1 MRVEHRLRWAAPV
14 LRTDEE
20 EGRERKASWLELFYD
35 LVFVAVVA
43 ELAHALSG
51 DLTWE
56 GAGIFVALF
65 IPVWWIWVG
74 GAFYN
79 DRFENDDISHRLAV
93 IVQMVPVAGMALFVA
108 HGLDDDFRGF
118 ALSYALAR
126 TTLNLLWTRAGRHN
140 PVTRELTN
148 RYAVGF
154 GAMAALLVVAAF
166 LPSPWRYVVWTLAVA
181 VDLLTPAATW
191 GIQARLPRLS
201 RSHLPERFGLF
212 TIIVLGEAVI
222 GAIAGIAEVESL
234 SLNEFVLGG
243 LMLLIAVSVWW
254 IYFDQIADR
263 PPHRTIYSTAAWGYL
278 HLPIAAGITAIGVGA
293 IHLIAEAD
301 HDLTSA
307 VSWTLALGLASALVA
322 IGVIELLQI
331 GEHQTIDRVFRFAGA
346 LVVLALGA
354 LGSTLGP
361 LLFALLL
368 AALTTAQVVQGLVA
382 PTPPAVPAGASD

>member
-1 MRVEHRLRWAAPV
+1 MEQRLLWSAPV

-20 EGRERKASWLELFYD
+20 EGRHRKASWLELFYD

-56 GAGIFVALF
+56 GAGKFVALF

-79 DRFENDDISHRLAV
+79 DRFEIDDISHRLAV
-93 IVQMVPVAGMALFVA
+93 FIQMVPIAGMALFVA
-108 HGLDDDFRGF
+108 HGLDDSFRGF

-126 TTLNLLWTRAGRHN
+126 TVLNLLWFRAGYHN
-140 PVTRELTN
+140 PVARPLTN

-154 GAMAALLVVAAF
+154 GWMAALLVVAVF

-181 VDLLTPAATW
+181 VDLLTPATTW

-201 RSHLPERFGLF
+201 RSHLPERFGLL

-222 GAIAGIAEVESL
+222 GAIAGIAEGEAL
-234 SLNEFVLGG
+234 SLTGFILAG
-243 LMLLIAVSVWW
+243 LALMIAISVWW

-278 HLPIAAGITAIGVGA
+278 HLPLAAGITAVGVGA
-293 IHLIAEAD
+293 LHLIAEAD
-301 HDLTSA
+301 HDLQTA
-307 VSWTLALGLASALVA
+307 VGWTLALAVAAALVA
-322 IGVIELLQI
+322 IGLIEVLQI
-331 GEHQTIDRVFRFAGA
+331 GEHGSIERAFRFGGA
-346 LVVLALGA
+346 ALALAIGA
-354 LGSTLGP
+354 FGPTIGP
-361 LLFALLL
+361 LPFALLL
-368 AALTTAQVVQGLVA
+368 ALLMTAQVVQGLLA
-382 PTPPAVPAGASD
+382 PTPMAAPVGAGD